1 MNEAAPAVEAANATF
16 YTALSLADYGL
27 MERLWLPSP
36 DVVCIH
42 PGWPPLRGWDDV
54 SESWRNIFRNQGP
67 LHVWPSEV
75 HLRLYGQTA
84 EVSCLENID
93 MNQVRRAGVLQTRA
107 TNVFRLAGEEWKM
120 LEHHALP
127 MPGGG
132 ARPLEPF
139 STN

>member
-1 MNEAAPAVEAANATF
+1 MDETAPAVEAANATF
-16 YTALSLADYGL
+16 YTALSLADFGL

-42 PGWPPLRGWDDV
+42 PGWP
-54 SESWRNIFRNQGP
+54 P

-107 TNVFRLAGEEWKM
+107 TNIFRLAGDEWKM

>member
-1 MNEAAPAVEAANATF
+1 M
-16 YTALSLADYGL
+16 
-27 MERLWLPSP
+27 
-36 DVVCIH
+36 CIH
-42 PGWPPLRGWDDV
+42 PGWPPLHGWEDV
-54 SESWRNIFRNQGP
+54 SESWRNIFKNQGP

-107 TNVFRLAGEEWKM
+107 TNIFRLAGDEWKM

>member
-1 MNEAAPAVEAANATF
+1 
-16 YTALSLADYGL
+16 
-27 MERLWLPSP
+27 
-36 DVVCIH
+36 
-42 PGWPPLRGWDDV
+42 
-54 SESWRNIFRNQGP
+54 
-67 LHVWPSEV
+67 
-75 HLRLYGQTA
+75 
-84 EVSCLENID
+84 

-107 TNVFRLAGEEWKM
+107 TNIFRLAGDEWKM